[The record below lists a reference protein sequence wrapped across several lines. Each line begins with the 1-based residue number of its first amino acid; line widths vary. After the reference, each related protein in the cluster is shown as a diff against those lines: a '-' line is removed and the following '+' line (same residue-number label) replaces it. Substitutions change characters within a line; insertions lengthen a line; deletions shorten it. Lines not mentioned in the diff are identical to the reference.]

1 MKLELKLKHH
11 TAVVHPK
18 AEDDRNCDA
27 QSNGLFIGIE
37 RNSMGA
43 LKAINAAE
51 LAIETDPRNVKVPL
65 DEVIDT
71 MWETA
76 QHMNTKYKET
86 SEGGLAVRVSLSD
99 C

>member
-37 RNSMGA
+37 RNSMVEWHPNG
-43 LKAINAAE
+43 
-51 LAIETDPRNVKVPL
+51 
-65 DEVIDT
+65 T
-71 MWETA
+71 MVD
-76 QHMNTKYKET
+76 N
-86 SEGGLAVRVSLSD
+86 G
-99 C
+99 